1 MATPSQSR
9 SSGREEEDNHE
20 WRQAIEKRQLASE
33 KQLKALLQET
43 ERLREENAVLRIQ
56 ASTSGP
62 PRRQRSKGQVAN
74 SKPEPESIYPGSTG
88 AIPGTYNARPHEPR
102 TPMPRAPREESS
114 DSTHFSAKRQRDRKS
129 QLSSSMRARL
139 GPQEPGR
146 SRPPAATTR
155 APRPDPMI
163 APIVQNVPPHRDPMV
178 TLAMRNVHS
187 HLAERPAGRNLP
199 NEPPIGSISKR
210 LDDMLSTPFCSHIT
224 HYEPPRGF
232 LVPKFSTYDGTN
244 DPFDHIMHYRQLMT
258 LDIGNDALLCK
269 VFPASLQGQ
278 ALSWFHR
285 LPPNSI
291 DNFRDLS
298 EAFVGQY
305 LCSAR
310 HKQNISTLQNIKM
323 RDNESLREFVKRF
336 GQAVLQIE
344 PLNKF
349 WLPDGLLEITRTG
362 MPSLQTVQ
370 NQFDRRQDGPSRPNR
385 PPATPLSVSYE
396 KLLPMIQGLSDF
408 RWPRPLETDPSRR
421 DRSKKCAFHK
431 DHGHTTETCRSLQYL
446 VERLIKAGH
455 LKQYLRSDTG
465 GRDVSQHHNSEAPRA
480 PVAPKAVINYINGG
494 PSDEEY
500 DSRRKRQKLLR
511 AASIRERI
519 NSIRPGLTGEGPRP
533 IDGTII
539 FPPVDPTR
547 TLQPHRDA
555 LILSLEIGDFDVRR
569 ILVDPGSSAD
579 LVQASVIG
587 HMGHSLAVT
596 LNVQFSV
603 VQELSPFNII
613 LGRTWLHYMKAIPST
628 YHQMVSF
635 LTNEGQTD
643 LYGSQLAA
651 RQCYQIAREA
661 VANQEDASPPE
672 PSIARDQ

>member
-1 MATPSQSR
+1 
-9 SSGREEEDNHE
+9 
-20 WRQAIEKRQLASE
+20 
-33 KQLKALLQET
+33 
-43 ERLREENAVLRIQ
+43 
-56 ASTSGP
+56 
-62 PRRQRSKGQVAN
+62 
-74 SKPEPESIYPGSTG
+74 
-88 AIPGTYNARPHEPR
+88 
-102 TPMPRAPREESS
+102 
-114 DSTHFSAKRQRDRKS
+114 
-129 QLSSSMRARL
+129 
-139 GPQEPGR
+139 
-146 SRPPAATTR
+146 
-155 APRPDPMI
+155 
-163 APIVQNVPPHRDPMV
+163 
-178 TLAMRNVHS
+178 
-187 HLAERPAGRNLP
+187 
-199 NEPPIGSISKR
+199 
-210 LDDMLSTPFCSHIT
+210 MLSTPFCSHIT

-232 LVPKFSTYDGTN
+232 LIPKFSTYDGTN

-285 LPPNSI
+285 LPPNSV

-310 HKQNISTLQNIKM
+310 HKQNISTLQNTKM

-336 GQAVLQIE
+336 GQAIFKRSICPSTPFFESLAKKPPTTMDDLFRRANKYSMLEDDVRAATQQVLVAARASRDGADRHAK
-344 PLNKF
+344 P
-349 WLPDGLLEITRTG
+349 PDR
-362 MPSLQTVQ
+362 PKPV
-370 NQFDRRQDGPSRPNR
+370 DRRQDGPSRPDR
-385 PPATPLSVSYE
+385 PPITPLSVSYE

-408 RWPRPLETDPSRR
+408 RWPRPLETDPSMR

-431 DHGHTTETCRSLQYL
+431 DHGHTTETCQSLQYL

-455 LKQYLRSDTG
+455 LKQYLRSEAG
-465 GRDVSQHHNSEAPRA
+465 GRDASQHHNSGAPRA

-579 LVQASVIG
+579 LVQASVVG
-587 HMGHSLAVT
+587 HMGHSLAGLENPGRILSGFNGSSTTSLGNIILPVQAGPVT

-603 VQELSPFNII
+603 VQELSPFNVI

-635 LTNEGQTD
+635 LTNDGQTD
-643 LYGSQLAA
+643 LYGSQLVA

-661 VANQEDASPPE
+661 GTGEEDASPPE
-672 PSIARDQ
+672 PSHTHGQ